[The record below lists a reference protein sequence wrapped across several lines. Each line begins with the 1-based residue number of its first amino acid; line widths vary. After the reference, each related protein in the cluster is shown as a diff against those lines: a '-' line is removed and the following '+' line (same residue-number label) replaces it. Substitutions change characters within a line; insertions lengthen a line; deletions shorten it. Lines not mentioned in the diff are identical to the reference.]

1 MRHISDFPC
10 KISKI
15 NGLCVECNI
24 VSGAYKNGEQ
34 VHVIHEFCPSV
45 PSGYKII
52 ESPSNVIYLS
62 INTKQLDEIT
72 IKITDQ
78 DGNLVNFREEVIT
91 VRLHLRRIH

>member
-1 MRHISDFPC
+1 MQIRSLEILDANKTFLGDT
-10 KISKI
+10 I
-15 NGLCVECNI
+15 L
-24 VSGAYKNGEQ
+24 
-34 VHVIHEFCPSV
+34 

-52 ESPSNVIYLS
+52 ESPSNVIYLP
-62 INTKQLDEIT
+62 INTKQLDEII